1 MWEAI
6 TGFFGAF
13 FILGGFWFW
22 VLFIAYFSSIIALAD
37 HEQNTWAAIITTVFL
52 LGVFQFNPL
61 LVVNWHYVPW
71 LLLGYGLAG
80 IMMSYIKWI
89 TYLKVRAQK
98 YVDLKDD
105 FREYYNDNA
114 GDADTKI
121 PLVGKDTSM
130 KEVLN
135 DVQFKQFGRY
145 LKDEGFL
152 NHREKRIIPQWKDK
166 SSKLISWALWWPAV
180 IFWTFAN
187 DYVVGFFRWA
197 VRATRK
203 YYEALAA
210 RIFAIVGVSQQENDE
225 IRY

>member
-22 VLFIAYFSSIIALAD
+22 VLFLAYFGGIVALAD
-37 HEQNTWAAIITTVFL
+37 KELNAWAAIITAVFVF
-52 LGVFQFNPL
+52 GVFQFNPL
-61 LVVNWHYVPW
+61 LVVNWSYVPW
-71 LLLGYGLAG
+71 ILLGYGLAG

-105 FREYYNDNA
+105 FREYYNGGNHMD
-114 GDADTKI
+114 KV
-121 PLVGKDTSM
+121 PMVGKDTSM
-130 KEVLN
+130 RDVLTEE
-135 DVQFKQFGRY
+135 QFKAFGDY
-145 LKDEGFL
+145 LRNQRFL
-152 NHREKRIIPQWKDK
+152 SHYEKRIIPQWKDK

-210 RIFAIVGVSQQENDE
+210 RIFAIVGVSQEENDE